1 MTVVDILYF
10 SGYKPQACLSPLC
23 SCMLCACCVLWA
35 GGTREQLTSATVCQA
50 FPCAPCQAIWDG
62 SQEPREAG
70 TVMTTLQGRKQ
81 TLRLEALSKVTGPRR
96 TVPVRLQSGAHTTSK
111 SPAQH

>member
-1 MTVVDILYF
+1 
-10 SGYKPQACLSPLC
+10 
-23 SCMLCACCVLWA
+23 
-35 GGTREQLTSATVCQA
+35 
-50 FPCAPCQAIWDG
+50 
-62 SQEPREAG
+62 
-70 TVMTTLQGRKQ
+70 MTTLQGRKQ